1 MGGRRFYKCNQWEE
15 GGFTNVTSGRKG
27 GFTNVTSGGKGV
39 LQMKPVEG
47 RERLPVHNV
56 HAWSAKNNVEIHSVD
71 SDAGIVPRIYSFIK
85 KNN

>member
-27 GFTNVTSGGKGV
+27 GFTNVTSGRKGV
-39 LQMKPVEG
+39 LQMKLVGG
-47 RERLPVHNV
+47 RERLPVHND

>member
-1 MGGRRFYKCNQWEE
+1 
-15 GGFTNVTSGRKG
+15 
-27 GFTNVTSGGKGV
+27 
-39 LQMKPVEG
+39 MKLVGG